1 MMLCVFLALKE
12 GMDWASLL
20 TGWLINMGFA
30 LVFFDLAFTYV
41 KYKLLVAGMQA
52 KRKAQMGFRSR

>member
-20 TGWLINMGFA
+20 GGWLINMLFA
-30 LVFFDLAFTYV
+30 LIFFDLAFTCV
-41 KYKLLVAGMQA
+41 
-52 KRKAQMGFRSR
+52 